1 MDGILK
7 FKDVCN
13 IKLIEEKYSIYT
25 NVDVDDF
32 LDAIENDTDL
42 INSII
47 EKFRASKGTIAEQ
60 DVCASLIEL
69 REIYEKHKQMY
80 LNINLDFED
89 DNKEELLF
97 NLSCIYDYTLDYI
110 ESIDNLI
117 LIDSDSVTG
126 GFLS

>member
-117 LIDSDSVTG
+117 LIGSDSVTG